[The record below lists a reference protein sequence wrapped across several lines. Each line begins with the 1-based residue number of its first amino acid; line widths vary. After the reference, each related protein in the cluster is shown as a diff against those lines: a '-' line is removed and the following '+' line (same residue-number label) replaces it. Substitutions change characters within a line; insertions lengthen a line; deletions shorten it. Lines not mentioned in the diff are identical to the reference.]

1 MTSSDL
7 RIYRVASLTLA
18 NAMLFQEIISQRE
31 DHVRPLRKTIESLDI
46 LGEFNRQWK
55 YIENNIDFAP
65 IFRVAREILLALPSS
80 PETDKALR
88 RLAESAIKISRN
100 RAALRHDL
108 MGRIFHRLLADA
120 KFFGAFYTKIPAA
133 TLLLKLAISENNWAA
148 VKWTDP
154 DSIGQL
160 RIADL
165 ACGTGTLLKAAMAA
179 VVDRHIEEA
188 ISSGERAHPDKV
200 HRNLVENGL
209 WGFDVLSS
217 AVHLAASAIAMH
229 DPRVTVRNMHLYAL
243 PLGGSSRRLGSI
255 DFAKGKTLH
264 VQKTLIG
271 ASIGPEEAITK
282 KKMTTR
288 LPSLHICTMNPP
300 FTRSVYGN
308 LLFGGVSEAERGE
321 LQERLREVL
330 DESEL
335 EANITSGL
343 GSVFVAIADSMM
355 AEDGVLA
362 LVLPKAVLTGVTWA
376 PTRLI
381 FQKYHLQYVICSHEP
396 NNWNFSE
403 STKLSEALLVLAK
416 GEIDESI
423 PTKFI
428 NLWSQPK
435 SSVEALAV
443 VREVQRKTPADLTA
457 TTGTCEIRTNGKK
470 FGELAKLSLREL
482 GSVSWALPV
491 AFAQTDLC
499 RAAYY
504 LSQGQIFLPRLG
516 RVGTLKT
523 VKLSS
528 VTTLGPDGRDIYDG
542 FSLTNTP
549 TSYPAFWGYDAE
561 MLSQLTQTSNQYLN
575 PLTEPLPG
583 RHLRDANLLWGR
595 SGTLMLPKELRL
607 TTSRVVGVV
616 LPAPAL
622 SNVWWPTR
630 WLSEDAVQ
638 RTAMERRLAL
648 WFNSTLGLFTMLMQ
662 RQETEGAW
670 VKFPKAWYEPLRIL
684 DLNSLDRSQIDALDD
699 LWTQIQNRDL
709 LPFPQMSSDETRKII
724 DDAFSKIL
732 GIPALDQLRIL
743 LSREP
748 IISMKPLEA
757 AVQ

>member
-18 NAMLFQEIISQRE
+18 NAMLFQELISQRE

-46 LGEFNRQWK
+46 VGEFNRQWK

-65 IFRVAREILLALPSS
+65 IFRVAREILLAFPSS
-80 PETDKALR
+80 PETDRALR

-100 RAALRHDL
+100 RAALRQDL
-108 MGRIFHRLLADA
+108 IGRIFHRLLADA

-148 VKWTDP
+148 VKWADP

-188 ISSGERAHPDKV
+188 ISSGERAHPDEV

-282 KKMTTR
+282 KKMTTS
-288 LPSLHICTMNPP
+288 LPSLHVCTMNPP

-335 EANITSGL
+335 EANITAGL

-355 AEDGVLA
+355 TEDGVLA
-362 LVLPKAVLTGVTWA
+362 LVLPKAVLAGVTWS

-403 STKLSEALLVLAK
+403 STNLSEVLLVLSK
-416 GEIDESI
+416 GHHDGSASTI
-423 PTKFI
+423 FI
-428 NLWSQPK
+428 NLWNQPK
-435 SSVEALAV
+435 TSVEALAV
-443 VREVQRKTPADLTA
+443 VREARRKTPADLST
-457 TTGTCEIRTNGKK
+457 TTGTCEIRTDGKK
-470 FGELAKLSLREL
+470 FGEMIKLSPNEL
-482 GSVSWALPV
+482 SKVSWTLPA

-499 RAAYY
+499 RIAFY
-504 LSQGQIFLPRLG
+504 LSQGEIFLPGLG
-516 RVGTLKT
+516 RVGTLRT
-523 VKLSS
+523 ARLSD
-528 VTTLGPDGRDIYDG
+528 VATLGPDGRDIYDG
-542 FSLTNTP
+542 FSLTTSP
-549 TSYPAFWGYDAE
+549 TVYPALWGHEAGA
-561 MLSQLTQTSNQYLN
+561 LSQLTQASNQYLS
-575 PLTEPLPG
+575 PLTAPLPG
-583 RHLRDANLLWGR
+583 RHLRDANLLWSR
-595 SGTLMLPKELRL
+595 AGTLMLSKELWL
-607 TTSRVVGVV
+607 TTNHVAAVV
-616 LPAPAL
+616 LPNPAL
-622 SNVWWPTR
+622 SNVWWPTK
-630 WLSEDAVQ
+630 WLSDDARV

-662 RQETEGAW
+662 RQETRGAW
-670 VKFPKAWYEPLRIL
+670 VKFPKAWYEPLQIL
-684 DLNSLDRSQIDALDD
+684 DLNTLDRSQIDALDD
-699 LWTQIQNRDL
+699 LWTQIHNRDL

>member
-1 MTSSDL
+1 MASNDL

-31 DHVRPLRKTIESLDI
+31 DHVRPLRKTVESLDI
-46 LGEFNRQWK
+46 VGEFNRQWK

-80 PETDKALR
+80 PETDRALR
-88 RLAESAIKISRN
+88 RLAESAIVISRN

-148 VKWTDP
+148 VKWADP
-154 DSIGQL
+154 DSIGRL

-179 VVDRHIEEA
+179 VVDRHIDEA
-188 ISSGERAHPDKV
+188 ISSGERAHPDEV
-200 HRNLVENGL
+200 HRNLVENSL

-229 DPRVTVRNMHLYAL
+229 DPRVTVQSMHLYAL

-255 DFAKGKTLH
+255 DFAQGKTLH

-271 ASIGPEEAITK
+271 ASIGPEEAMTK
-282 KKMTTR
+282 KKMTTS
-288 LPSLHICTMNPP
+288 LPSLHVCTMNPP

-335 EANITSGL
+335 EANITAGL

-355 AEDGVLA
+355 TEDGVLA
-362 LVLPKAVLTGVTWA
+362 LVLPKAVLAGVTWA
-376 PTRLI
+376 PTRSI
-381 FQKYHLQYVICSHEP
+381 FEKYYLQYVICSHEP

-403 STKLSEALLVLAK
+403 STDLSEVLLVLAK
-416 GEIDESI
+416 TPHDESA
-423 PTKFI
+423 PTVFI

-435 SSVEALAV
+435 TSVEALAV
-443 VREVQRKTPADLTA
+443 VRETQRKTPADLSRTA
-457 TTGTCEIRTNGKK
+457 GTCEIRTDGKK
-470 FGELAKLSLREL
+470 FGELTKLSSKEL
-482 GSVSWALPV
+482 SKVSWTLPV
-491 AFAQTDLC
+491 SFAQTDLN
-499 RAAYY
+499 RIAFY
-504 LSQGQIFLPRLG
+504 LSQGEIFFPAHGKVGALRTVRLSD
-516 RVGTLKT
+516 VAM
-523 VKLSS
+523 
-528 VTTLGPDGRDIYDG
+528 LGPDGRDIYDG
-542 FSLTNTP
+542 FSLTDSP
-549 TSYPAFWGYDAE
+549 TVYPAFWGHEAE
-561 MLSQLTQTSNQYLN
+561 DLSQLTQAPNQYLN
-575 PLTEPLPG
+575 PLTAPLPG
-583 RHLRDANLLWGR
+583 RHLRDANLLWSR
-595 SGTLMLPKELRL
+595 AGTLMLPKELWL
-607 TTSRVVGVV
+607 TTNHVAAVV
-616 LPAPAL
+616 LPNDAL

-630 WLSEDAVQ
+630 WFSKDAMV
-638 RTAMERRLAL
+638 RTSMERRLAL
-648 WFNSTLGLFTMLMQ
+648 WFNCALGFFTMLMQ
-662 RQETEGAW
+662 RQETRGAW
-670 VKFPKAWYEPLRIL
+670 VKFPKAWYEELQVL

-699 LWTQIQNRDL
+699 LWTQIHNRDL

-724 DDAFSKIL
+724 DDTFSKIL
-732 GIPALDQLRIL
+732 GIPTLDQLRVLI
-743 LSREP
+743 SREP

-757 AVQ
+757 PVQ